1 MDKLYKDRVDI
12 INRWFANGETSNKK
26 TMDDWAKSRAA
37 LLDELFDTY
46 AMDDNLNP
54 MKDDMNDIISCFPD
68 FLIAPASTKYHGAY
82 SGGLF
87 DHSIAVL
94 KAVYELS
101 DVIKVESIN
110 PIAVLFHDLCKCDM
124 YTEKDGKY
132 QYAANVIS
140 IDHGSESLRRM
151 MNCGIV
157 PPERWQF
164 AIAYH
169 MGAFSDDSL
178 QRTNYGKACE
188 KYPEVLLL
196 HTADM
201 IASKIMHI

>member
-1 MDKLYKDRVDI
+1 MDKLYRYRVDI
-12 INRWFANGETSNKK
+12 VNGWFANGETKSK
-26 TMDDWAKSRAA
+26 TMKDREE
-37 LLDELFDTY
+37 LLNVIFDTY
-46 AMDDNLNP
+46 AMDYNLNP
-54 MKDDMNDIISCFPD
+54 MKDDMNDILSCFPD

-82 SGGLF
+82 NGGLF

-94 KAVYELS
+94 KAAYELS

-110 PIAVLFHDLCKCDM
+110 PVAVLFHDLCKCDM
-124 YTEKDGKY
+124 YIEKDGKY
-132 QYAANVIS
+132 QYDANVVS
-140 IDHGSESLRRM
+140 IDHGPESVRRM
-151 MNCGIV
+151 MNCGII

-169 MGAFSDDSL
+169 MGAFSEDSL